1 MAEPIVT
8 AGGIYVIRNLK
19 TGNVYVGSSDNIERR
34 VRAHINLLARGRH
47 HSIKLQRA
55 WDKHGSDLF
64 AFETL
69 EVVADVERL
78 VEREQEYIDSMGA
91 FGRGG
96 YNMIPNAGSTRGVKR
111 PPMSAEQRA
120 KIAATNTGRIHTEES
135 KQKISKANRGLKR
148 SAEHCARMSER
159 MKGGKLTPETIA
171 KRSAKMTGRKY
182 GPMTEER
189 RASISAAKKGQKWT
203 DDRREIQ
210 RKSGLFK
217 PVMIGDVI
225 YETQSAAVA
234 ALGRSVNWL
243 LARIRSGEARFV

>member
-34 VRAHINLLARGRH
+34 VRAHMNLLARGRH

-55 WDKHGSDLF
+55 WDKHGSELF

-78 VEREQEYIDSMGA
+78 IEREQEYIDSMGA
-91 FGRGG
+91 FGMGG

-120 KIAATNTGRIHTEES
+120 KIAATNTGRTHTEES

-148 SAEHCARMSER
+148 SAEHCARISER
-159 MKGGKLTPETIA
+159 LKGGKLTPETIA
-171 KRSAKMTGRKY
+171 KRSAKIRGIKH
-182 GPMTEER
+182 GPYSEER
-189 RASISAAKKGQKWT
+189 RKNISESLKG
-203 DDRREIQ
+203 
-210 RKSGLFK
+210 RKSEK
-217 PVMIGDVI
+217 AIPVFVDGVE
-225 YETQSAAVA
+225 Y
-234 ALGRSVNWL
+234 RSKTEAMAIL
-243 LARIRSGEARFV
+243 KCSFRTLSARISSGAM